1 MENGWEDRVGGWADA
16 RNLIKGSTPAH
27 QLGKLI
33 EEVGE
38 LAAGIAN
45 KSGDEISDA
54 IGDCNVVLCIIA
66 KQCGLTLSECQEA
79 AWEQIKDRKGRMV
92 DGVFVKEVK

>member
-1 MENGWEDRVGGWADA
+1 MANKWEGLVGGWADE

-38 LAAGIAN
+38 LAAAIAN
-45 KSGDEISDA
+45 KNGDEISDA
-54 IGDCNVVLCIIA
+54 IGDCTVVLCIIA
-66 KQCGLTLSECQEA
+66 EQCGLTLSQCQEA

-92 DGVFVKEVK
+92 DGVFVKEEV